1 MVTRYKKESG
11 RKIFFRGSGRILVN
25 GKFYNTFTNFE
36 RYARNK
42 KDFIFLIKFNLI
54 TGFDIKRAFI
64 EVEFSKF
71 EENPSK

>member
-11 RKIFFRGSGRILVN
+11 RKNLFRGTGRILIN
-25 GKFYNTFTNFE
+25 GKYYDTFIDFE

-42 KDFIFLIKFNLI
+42 KDFIFLIKLNRVK
-54 TGFDIKRAFI
+54 GFDIKKAFI
-64 EVEFSKF
+64 EIEFSKI